1 MSFWSLNRRNLSVGA
16 SRANPQGSYHY
27 GQINISRTF
36 ILKNGVIFDG
46 HKLRYTINGV
56 SFIQQDTPLK
66 LADYFRLSDVF
77 EPNIMFDTPND
88 NVLLVL
94 GTSVV
99 DAMYHEYV
107 HVVFQNP
114 LQQIQT
120 WHLDG
125 YNFFVVG

>member
-1 MSFWSLNRRNLSVGA
+1 MGA

-66 LADYFRLSDVF
+66 LADYFRISGVF
-77 EPNIMFDTPND
+77 EPNIMFHTPND

-99 DAMYHEYV
+99 DAMYHDYV